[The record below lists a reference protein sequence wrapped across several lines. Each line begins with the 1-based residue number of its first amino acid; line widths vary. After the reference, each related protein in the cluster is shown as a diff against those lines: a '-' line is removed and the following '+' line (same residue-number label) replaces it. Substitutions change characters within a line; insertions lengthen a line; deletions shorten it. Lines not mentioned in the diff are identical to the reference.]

1 MQNGSQASVAEPSTS
16 LNAKNGKKQH
26 AHATK
31 SKTPVKQAA
40 IPKPVT
46 PSKSRAKTFK
56 QPEAQPEVSSELYRK
71 IDEAQQYYAQYG
83 LQEVLEAALTNLIM
97 ARDAGLVD
105 DPLQFLGNDI
115 FRRAEEA
122 RPANE

>member
-1 MQNGSQASVAEPSTS
+1 M
-16 LNAKNGKKQH
+16 
-26 AHATK
+26 
-31 SKTPVKQAA
+31 
-40 IPKPVT
+40 
-46 PSKSRAKTFK
+46 
-56 QPEAQPEVSSELYRK
+56 SSELYRK

-83 LQEVLEAALTNLIM
+83 LQKVLEAALTNLIM